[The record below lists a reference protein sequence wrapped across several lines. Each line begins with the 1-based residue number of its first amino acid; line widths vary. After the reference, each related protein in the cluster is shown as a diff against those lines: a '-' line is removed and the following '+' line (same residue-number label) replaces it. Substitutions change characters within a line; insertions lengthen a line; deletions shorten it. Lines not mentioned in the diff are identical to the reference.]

1 MKRSIGTSQRLSP
14 DADAVTKAAGESYSQ
29 QSNRLFLRNLS
40 YSITTAD
47 IVEHFSTIDPA
58 CQVHLPTQPDSNQ
71 STGIAFITCSS
82 SDKAAEVR
90 QRLDKSVILG
100 RLLHVL
106 PAAEQAGRHAT
117 QSSRSTDALQSNP
130 QAHQGQGHQN
140 RSALIMDVRF
150 ITTSSLGVN
159 IDWRSSKMLFY
170 RP

>member
-14 DADAVTKAAGESYSQ
+14 DADAVTKAAVEIHSQ

-58 CQVHLPTQPDSNQ
+58 CKVHLPTQPDSNQ

-82 SDKAAEVR
+82 SDKAAEAR
-90 QRLDKSVILG
+90 ERLDKSVILG

-106 PAAEQAGRHAT
+106 PAAEQADRHGT
-117 QSSRSTDALQSNP
+117 QSSRSTDAIQSNP
-130 QAHQGQGHQN
+130 RPRQGQGHQTH
-140 RSALIMDVRF
+140 SALVMDVRF
-150 ITTSSLGVN
+150 ILTSSLGLNV
-159 IDWRSSKMLFY
+159 DWRCSKTLFY